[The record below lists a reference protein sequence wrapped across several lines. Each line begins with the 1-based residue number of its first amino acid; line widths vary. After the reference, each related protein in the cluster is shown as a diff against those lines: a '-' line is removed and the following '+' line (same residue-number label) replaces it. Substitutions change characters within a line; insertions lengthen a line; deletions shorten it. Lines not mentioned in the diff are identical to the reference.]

1 MPLINNNFYARNSS
15 KIKIKKPFG
24 KLKSDYLFRVKMA
37 VALFFFSNGFC
48 FSSWASRIPDLKNT
62 LHLSEADLGT
72 ILFCMPIGQL
82 VAMPISGRLVS
93 KIGSRTTTIYS
104 TLLYALFLIF
114 LGLASSGWQLG
125 LGLFF
130 LGIIAN
136 FCNIAF
142 NTQGVAT
149 QKLYNKPVLGF
160 FHGSWSLA
168 GFFGALVSLVII
180 NLDLSPFIHFII
192 TFLIIVAIVVIN
204 SSYLVKTT
212 SEKIKEKVKKSKFQF
227 PDKLLIWLGIIGFCC
242 MASEGIMFDWSGVY
256 FKEIVKAPSNLV
268 ILGYTCYM
276 ITMTTGRFLSDILV
290 QKYGAKKIIITS
302 GILISIGLYVAVFFP
317 SIIPCTLAF
326 MMVGFGVSNVVP
338 IVFNR
343 AGNHATIATETAL
356 TLISSISFLG
366 FLIGPPLIGYIA
378 EVTNLRYSFATIGVL
393 GVLISILTF
402 KTQLFKTNS

>member
-1 MPLINNNFYARNSS
+1 
-15 KIKIKKPFG
+15 
-24 KLKSDYLFRVKMA
+24 
-37 VALFFFSNGFC
+37 
-48 FSSWASRIPDLKNT
+48 
-62 LHLSEADLGT
+62 
-72 ILFCMPIGQL
+72 MPIGQL

-149 QKLYNKPVLGF
+149 QKLFNKPILGF

-168 GFFGALVSLVII
+168 GFFGALISLVII
-180 NLDLSPFIHFII
+180 NFELSPFIHFII
-192 TFLIIVAIVVIN
+192 TFLIIVVIVVIN

-212 SEKIKEKVKKSKFQF
+212 SEKIKEKVKNSKFQF

-276 ITMTTGRFLSDILV
+276 ITMTTGRFLSDLLV
-290 QKYGAKKIIITS
+290 QKYGAQKIIIAS

>member
-1 MPLINNNFYARNSS
+1 MPLINNNFYTRNSS

-104 TLLYALFLIF
+104 TILYALFLIF

-180 NLDLSPFIHFII
+180 NFELSPFIHFII

-212 SEKIKEKVKKSKFQF
+212 SEKINEKVKKSKFQF

-276 ITMTTGRFLSDILV
+276 ITMTTGRFLSDLLV
-290 QKYGAKKIIITS
+290 QKYGAQKIIIAS

-402 KTQLFKTNS
+402 KTQLFKTKS

>member
-1 MPLINNNFYARNSS
+1 MPLINNNFYTRISS

-82 VAMPISGRLVS
+82 IAMPISGRLVS

-114 LGLASSGWQLG
+114 MGLANSGWQLG

-130 LGIIAN
+130 LGIVAN

-212 SEKIKEKVKKSKFQF
+212 SEKIKENLKKSKFQF

-290 QKYGAKKIIITS
+290 QKFGAQKIIIAS
-302 GILISIGLYVAVFFP
+302 GILISIGLYVAVLFP
-317 SIIPCTLAF
+317 SIITCTLAF